1 MLILHNISRDK
12 HNSNYNTPQEVEQ
25 SEGPLSFDG
34 VYYNV
39 YLNQGLLEGRDVTL
53 FVMGDYVGKTNKFDI
68 GQPLERYCDWNQ
80 IMELVEIYNCRLGW
94 HSWSHRDLT
103 TLSEQEILKEVIPP
117 IPMDVFAYPYGKF
130 NDKVIEAVKIAG
142 FKEAYSVTE
151 GDGSEYQRL
160 RAYL

>member
-1 MLILHNISRDK
+1 
-12 HNSNYNTPQEVEQ
+12 
-25 SEGPLSFDG
+25 
-34 VYYNV
+34 
-39 YLNQGLLEGRDVTL
+39 
-53 FVMGDYVGKTNKFDI
+53 MGDYVGKTNKFDI